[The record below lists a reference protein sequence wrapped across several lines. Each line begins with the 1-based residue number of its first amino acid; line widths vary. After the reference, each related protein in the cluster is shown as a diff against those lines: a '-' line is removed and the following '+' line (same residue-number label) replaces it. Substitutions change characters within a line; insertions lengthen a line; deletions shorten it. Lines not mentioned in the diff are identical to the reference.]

1 MDIEKTSGLILHP
14 TSLPSKYG
22 IGDLGKESYEFV
34 EFLND
39 SKTKI
44 WQVLPLGIT
53 DDIEYSPYSSKSS
66 ILGNPYIISLDEIEN
81 QIYSKNELEKII
93 IPNSNEVDYKKVYN
107 NKDQIFKHISKRV
120 NIDEKDYQT
129 YIKNEIKKRHITFLT
144 LSEIFETSWNEW
156 DYDYQNYSEELFDLV
171 CDKYKDT
178 FTKNLFLQFE
188 FDKQWQKLKSYANK
202 QNVRILG
209 DIPIY
214 VNHNSADVWLN
225 KDLFDLDE
233 HNRMSFVS
241 GAVPDDFTVEGQV
254 WNTALYKWDNHKEEG
269 YKYLSLIH
277 I

>member
-1 MDIEKTSGLILHP
+1 MDIEKSSGLILHP
-14 TSLPSKYG
+14 TSLPSKYV

-34 EFLND
+34 DILND

-53 DDIEYSPYSSKSS
+53 DNIEYSPYSSKSS

-107 NKDQIFKHISKRV
+107 NKDQIYKHISKRV
-120 NIDEKDYQT
+120 KIDEKDYQT
-129 YIKNEIKKRHITFLT
+129 YIKNEIKKKHITFIT

-225 KDLFDLDE
+225 KDLFCLLYTSPSPRDE
-233 HNRMSFVS
+233 
-241 GAVPDDFTVEGQV
+241 D
-254 WNTALYKWDNHKEEG
+254 
-269 YKYLSLIH
+269 
-277 I
+277 